1 MLLHYPMSI
10 FVVLLGLLWAMISP
24 TVARS
29 ATLTQEVAEFLQA
42 VSLTGYETFAAHA
55 IRQQL
60 SGLPVSEDVLGNL
73 TVRFGSDR
81 PRRLVACS
89 LDEPGYVVSHI
100 RDDGYLQVS
109 RVGRRPRSAL
119 WDQSHEGQPV
129 VIVTRQGLVPG
140 AVGTTSIHL
149 ASEHVAVDAPF
160 RLEQAYVDVGAATGQ
175 EVQALGIRLLDP
187 VALWRQPVLLPGDF
201 LAAPSAQTRAAC
213 IALVRAAHQAAHTIG
228 PGTVVFAWTVLAGLG
243 QRGLGHVVRQYGP
256 FEEVF
261 LLSDGFGWQSSA
273 GQWLPTALP
282 ALGSGP
288 LAAGEVATAL
298 PQTTMTPHTE
308 PPTAPFTG
316 ALPWGTARIGYLG
329 LPAHYRETPV
339 ELIAMRDVARLVETL
354 VLAAGSRPVMSEP
367 TALLPESLPRLVGQ
381 SGEEATV
388 QLLGELIAPYGVSGA
403 EGPVREQIRALLPAW
418 AQPRTDVKG
427 NLLVTFGSG
436 SEHVVFVAHLDE
448 VGFHISA
455 IGEAGRLVLRPQG
468 GLAPS
473 LWEAQA
479 ALVHTPGGARPAIIE
494 PRRDWHTATR
504 RTPPEPLTAFM
515 GATSRQAVEAL
526 QVQVG
531 HTVTMPKRLLRLGTH
546 RVLARSLDDRIGCTA
561 LLLALRHLQASTV
574 LRRLTFAWV
583 VEEEIGLLGSQAL
596 AATLP
601 DVTRVYAVDT
611 FVSSDAPLESPR
623 FAWAPL
629 GHGAVL
635 RAMDGG
641 TVVPRRIID
650 EVLALAQAHSI
661 PVQYGM
667 TGGQNDGVAFA
678 TYGVPHVPLAWPGRY
693 SHSPVEVA
701 DLRDIDALVRL
712 IVALARH

>member
-1 MLLHYPMSI
+1 M
-10 FVVLLGLLWAMISP
+10 AADSP
-24 TVARS
+24 
-29 ATLTQEVAEFLQA
+29 TLTQEVAGLLHV

-60 SGLPVSEDVLGNL
+60 GGLPVSEDALGNL
-73 TVRFGSDR
+73 TVTLGSGR

-89 LDEPGYVVSHI
+89 LDEAGYVVSHI
-100 RDDGYLQVS
+100 RDDGYLQLS

-119 WDQSHEGQPV
+119 WDQSHEGQSV
-129 VIVTRQGLVPG
+129 VVVTAQGLVPG
-140 AVGTTSIHL
+140 AVGTQSIHL
-149 ASEHVAVDAPF
+149 AAEHAAADEPF

-175 EVQALGIRLLDP
+175 EVQVLGIRLLDP
-187 VALWRQPVLLPGDF
+187 VALWRQPVLLPGDL
-201 LAAPSAQTRAAC
+201 LAAPSAQTKAVCMAM
-213 IALVRAAHQAAHTIG
+213 VRAARQVARSMG

-261 LLSDGFGWQSSA
+261 LLSDGFGWQSNA
-273 GQWLPTALP
+273 GQWIPMALP
-282 ALGSGP
+282 SLGSGP
-288 LAAGEVATAL
+288 LAAGEVATVL
-298 PQTTMTPHTE
+298 PQTTVTPHTE
-308 PPTAPFTG
+308 PPAAPFTG
-316 ALPWGTARIGYLG
+316 ALPWGAARIGYLG
-329 LPAHYRETPV
+329 LPAHYRDTPV
-339 ELIAMRDVARLVETL
+339 ELIAMRDVAGLVETL
-354 VLAAGSRPVMSEP
+354 VMAAGSRPTAPGP
-367 TALLPESLPRLVGQ
+367 TAPLPESPPRLVGQ
-381 SGEEATV
+381 SGDEGTV
-388 QLLGELIAPYGVSGA
+388 QVLGKLIAAYGVSGA

-418 AQPRTDVKG
+418 TQPRTDAKG

-436 SEHVVFVAHLDE
+436 SEHVAFVAHLDE
-448 VGFHISA
+448 VGFHITA
-455 IGEAGRLVLRPQG
+455 IQEDGRLVLRPKG
-468 GLAPS
+468 GLSPS

-479 ALVHTPGGARPAIIE
+479 ALVHTSGGAVPAIVE

-504 RTPPEPLTAFM
+504 RTPLEPLTAFV
-515 GATSRQAVEAL
+515 GATSRRAVEAL
-526 QVQVG
+526 AVQVG

-574 LRRLTFAWV
+574 PRRLTFAWV
-583 VEEEIGLLGSQAL
+583 VEEEVGLVGSRAL

-623 FAWAPL
+623 FARAPL
-629 GHGAVL
+629 GQGAVL

-650 EVLALAQAHSI
+650 EVLALAQSQSI

-667 TGGQNDGVAFA
+667 TGGQNDGAAFA
-678 TYGVPHVPLAWPGRY
+678 AYGVVHVPLAWPGRY

-712 IVALARH
+712 IVALALH